1 MQPVGHRIHKA
12 QPAKGA
18 DTYVFFGKYLITA
31 LRIFRIWYFTRG
43 SPLIAKGNKYVCV
56 VS

>member
-18 DTYVFFGKYLITA
+18 DTYVFFGKYLI
-31 LRIFRIWYFTRG
+31 
-43 SPLIAKGNKYVCV
+43 KNNKDN
-56 VS
+56 